1 MIVVS
6 EDRYVPINPDYMV
19 LQDADGFYYYVHRT
33 FYEQSVVMEDRYGG
47 AIETL
52 QKLIGGNSNF
62 EAIEIY
68 RKYVPRP
75 MNIMGYFLALLE
87 NDIADFVDIVGAM
100 DTIASAINLR
110 NLIKQP
116 ASIRQQVTFGVS
128 VENEYKDI
136 WTLFLN
142 TNCIPYACLESL
154 MSGGAY
160 LSSSATTSSAPMV
173 TDDVAARD
181 EDDPLMAAY
190 MEAIQGFEEAADAIP
205 EMEAPAS
212 EQKEDKATNEES
224 GLSVLENV
232 RRRRKL

>member
-6 EDRYVPINPDYMV
+6 EDRYVPVSPEYMV
-19 LQDADGFYYYVHRT
+19 LQDVDGFYYYVHRT
-33 FYEQSVVMEDRYGG
+33 FYEQSVIMEDRYGG

-52 QKLIGGNSNF
+52 RKLIGGNSDF

-68 RKYVPRP
+68 KKYVPKP

-87 NDIADFVDIVGAM
+87 NDITDFIDIIGAM

-136 WTLFLN
+136 WTLFFN
-142 TNCIPYACLESL
+142 TSCIPYTRLESL
-154 MSGGAY
+154 IGGNAY
-160 LSSSATTSSAPMV
+160 SIPTGTPSNAMV
-173 TDDVAARD
+173 TTTDTNGSED
-181 EDDPLMAAY
+181 DDPLMAAY
-190 MEAIQGFEEAADAIP
+190 MEALQGFEEAAETIP
-205 EMEAPAS
+205 EMEAPA
-212 EQKEDKATNEES
+212 QKEDKATNEES
-224 GLSVLENV
+224 GLSVLENA